1 MFTEDLIWEVDLS
14 DFNKLCLEVIDTSE
28 TGKYSLINGVS
39 SYNTNREFLF
49 HPALKDLV
57 REIQLTINEYV
68 LQFEDLEPTVI
79 SASWFNV
86 LGNSGVVEKHKH
98 VDSWLNTKGSV
109 VSGAYYPHVEVGS
122 VPLIFDFPD
131 KRKLSIKDTQYDT
144 IPFSVESKSG
154 NLILFPSWLPHWT
167 EPNETS
173 ERITVSFNSIRKSV
187 YLEERK

>member
-1 MFTEDLIWEVDLS
+1 MYTEDLIWEIDFS
-14 DFNKLCLEVIDTSE
+14 DFNKVCLEVINTSE

-49 HPALKDLV
+49 HPALRDLV
-57 REIQLTINEYV
+57 KEIQLTINEYV
-68 LQFEDLEPTVI
+68 KQFDDLEPTII

-86 LGNSGVVEKHKH
+86 LGKDGVVEKHKH

-109 VSGAYYPHVEVGS
+109 VSGAYYPHAEEGS
-122 VPLIFDFPD
+122 ASLIFDFPD

-187 YLEERK
+187 YLKERK

>member
-14 DFNKLCLEVIDTSE
+14 DFNKVCLEVIDASE

-57 REIQLTINEYV
+57 KEIQLTINDYV
-68 LQFEDLEPTVI
+68 LQFDDLEPTVI

-86 LGNSGVVEKHKH
+86 LGSGGVVEKHKH

-109 VSGAYYPHVEVGS
+109 VSGAYYPHVEAGS

-131 KRKLSIKDTQYDT
+131 KRKISIKDTKYDT

-167 EPNETS
+167 EPNETN
-173 ERITVSFNSIRKSV
+173 ERITVSFNSIRKSI
-187 YLEERK
+187 YLEGRK

>member
-1 MFTEDLIWEVDLS
+1 MYTEDLIWEIDFS
-14 DFNKLCLEVIDTSE
+14 DFNKVCLEVINTSE

-49 HPALKDLV
+49 HPALRDLV
-57 REIQLTINEYV
+57 KEIQLTINEYV
-68 LQFEDLEPTVI
+68 KQFDDLEPTII

-86 LGNSGVVEKHKH
+86 LGKDGVVEKHKH

-109 VSGAYYPHVEVGS
+109 VSGAYYPHAEEGS
-122 VPLIFDFPD
+122 ASLIFDFPD

>member
-1 MFTEDLIWEVDLS
+1 MFTEDLIWEIDLS
-14 DFNKLCLEVIDTSE
+14 DFNKVCLEVIDSSE

-57 REIQLTINEYV
+57 KEIQLTINDYI
-68 LQFEDLEPTVI
+68 LQFEELEPTII

-86 LGNSGVVEKHKH
+86 LGSGGVVEKHKH

-109 VSGAYYPHVEVGS
+109 VSGAYYPHVESGS

-131 KRKLSIKDTQYDT
+131 KRKLSIQDTKYDT

-167 EPNETS
+167 EPNETN
-173 ERITVSFNSIRKSV
+173 ERITVSFNSIRKSI
-187 YLEERK
+187 YLEGRK

>member
-1 MFTEDLIWEVDLS
+1 LR
-14 DFNKLCLEVIDTSE
+14 K
-28 TGKYSLINGVS
+28 
-39 SYNTNREFLF
+39 
-49 HPALKDLV
+49 
-57 REIQLTINEYV
+57 EIQLTINEYV
-68 LQFEDLEPTVI
+68 KQFDDLEPTII

-86 LGNSGVVEKHKH
+86 LGKDGVVEKHKH
-98 VDSWLNTKGSV
+98 VDSWSNTKGSV
-109 VSGAYYPHVEVGS
+109 VSGAYYPHAEEGS
-122 VPLIFDFPD
+122 ASLIFDFPD

>member
-1 MFTEDLIWEVDLS
+1 MFTEDLIWEIDLG
-14 DFNKLCLEVIDTSE
+14 DFNKVCLEVIDTSE

-57 REIQLTINEYV
+57 KEIQLAINDYV
-68 LQFEDLEPTVI
+68 LQFEELEPTII

-86 LGNSGVVEKHKH
+86 LGSGGVVEKHKH

-109 VSGAYYPHVEVGS
+109 VSGAYYPHVESGS

-131 KRKLSIKDTQYDT
+131 KRKLSIQDTKYDT

-167 EPNETS
+167 EPNETN
-173 ERITVSFNSIRKSV
+173 ERITVSFNSIRKSI
-187 YLEERK
+187 YLEGRK